1 MIYNLDYSAAL
12 KKNHHT
18 GDVSFA
24 DFFPFKKFSLPQLKL
39 ALILIF
45 LLNNR
50 ARTLQGP
57 KRVLT
62 PGGYKL
68 VENDT
73 VQCGTR
79 TNVSLRHKRTPETPR
94 N

>member
-1 MIYNLDYSAAL
+1 MIYNRDYSPAL

-24 DFFPFKKFSLPQLKL
+24 DFFPFKKYSLPQLKL
-39 ALILIF
+39 ALILIITY

-62 PGGYKL
+62 PGGYNEL
-68 VENDT
+68 LE
-73 VQCGTR
+73 
-79 TNVSLRHKRTPETPR
+79 
-94 N
+94 